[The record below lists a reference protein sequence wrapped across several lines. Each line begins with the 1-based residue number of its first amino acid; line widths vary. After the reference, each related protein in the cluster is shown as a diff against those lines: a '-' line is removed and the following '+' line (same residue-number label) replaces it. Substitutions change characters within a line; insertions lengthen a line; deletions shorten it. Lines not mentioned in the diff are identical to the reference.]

1 MDTVKQDAIEW
12 LVLMRSGEATPQ
24 DVAAF
29 EAWRKLDP
37 RHEATCQ
44 RIEKSLSAFA
54 LVGADSTAASHALNT
69 RRRAVKALFSTGA
82 ILVIGAGAIFR
93 DRLLS
98 SQPVVLASYAAP
110 VGKRREQ
117 HLPDGT
123 SMVFNANTVASRTE
137 DGLRLQRG
145 EVYVDRTSQAP
156 LAVFSDLCKV
166 VCHAAKFA
174 VRHDAGR
181 ARIAVLEGD
190 VTLFTKNNGTQRVSA
205 RQVALVTAAGVE
217 ITSRLN
223 ASAEVAWLDGLLQ
236 VSDRPLRDVVAALR
250 DYRQGELV
258 LDERIADRRL
268 SGVFSLDDTDK
279 ALRAIARTLDVRV
292 RIVSDHIT
300 RIEPRLS

>member
-1 MDTVKQDAIEW
+1 
-12 LVLMRSGEATPQ
+12 
-24 DVAAF
+24 
-29 EAWRKLDP
+29 
-37 RHEATCQ
+37 
-44 RIEKSLSAFA
+44 
-54 LVGADSTAASHALNT
+54 
-69 RRRAVKALFSTGA
+69 
-82 ILVIGAGAIFR
+82 
-93 DRLLS
+93 
-98 SQPVVLASYAAP
+98 
-110 VGKRREQ
+110 
-117 HLPDGT
+117 
-123 SMVFNANTVASRTE
+123 
-137 DGLRLQRG
+137 
-145 EVYVDRTSQAP
+145 
-156 LAVFSDLCKV
+156 
-166 VCHAAKFA
+166 
-174 VRHDAGR
+174 
-181 ARIAVLEGD
+181 VLEGD